1 LSKRLGAKEF
11 KLGPVTPLMAVRLV
25 WGGLLVGFPGAL
37 ERVAGSRPSDTS
49 WRVVARLLGA
59 RHLAEVALEL
69 RGTRERTQLAAV
81 VDSLHALSVTAYVA
95 LDRRHRRAALL
106 DALMAWGF
114 ATWSWRSV
122 AGGGA
127 DGLSPVLIG
136 SQE

>member
-1 LSKRLGAKEF
+1 MSKRAGRF
-11 KLGPVTPLMAVRLV
+11 KLGPVTPLIAMRVA
-25 WGGLLVGFPGAL
+25 WGGVLVVFPGAL
-37 ERVAGSRPSDTS
+37 DRVAGSRSSDSS

-59 RHLAEVALEL
+59 RHLAEALLEL
-69 RGTRERTQLAAV
+69 RGTRERNQLAAM

-122 AGGGA
+122 SGGA
-127 DGLSPVLIG
+127 AAGPSPVLIG
-136 SQE
+136 SQG